1 MNSQFE
7 LISMKS
13 IYSVQIIDVY
23 DLQVFTQCLTFAKQI
38 KVKSLLLSI
47 PNLTQDEVCIEA
59 SSKRQIGLISD
70 IVSLLIK
77 YEEDTEKF
85 RQVFG
90 DFDLFPMDLV
100 FTPMHFLLNIFKEII
115 NVSKE
120 PSILSSSQRTF
131 QIYFFMKQKKL
142 IIGRMNYIINHSI
155 QY

>member
-1 MNSQFE
+1 MDSQYE

-23 DLQVFTQCLTFAKQI
+23 DLQVFAQCLTFAKQI
-38 KVKSLLLSI
+38 KVKSLLSSI
-47 PNLTQDEVCIEA
+47 PNLTQDDVCFEA
-59 SSKRQIGLISD
+59 SSNRQISSISD

-90 DFDLFPMDLV
+90 DLNLFPMDLV
-100 FTPMHFLLNIFKEII
+100 FTPMHFLLNIFKEMIK
-115 NVSKE
+115 VSKE

-131 QIYFFMKQKKL
+131 
-142 IIGRMNYIINHSI
+142 YINFL
-155 QY
+155 